1 MNILFIS
8 DVFFPRVN
16 GVSTSINTFATELR
30 ALGHQ
35 VTLIAPSYSDEDK
48 DKEEEWIVR
57 VPSHKIYFDPEDRL
71 MNFGKLKALLPW
83 IRDKHFDVIHIHT
96 PFTAHYVGIHFGKK
110 LDIPVVETYHT
121 FFEDYLHHYLP
132 FIPQFISRKI
142 ARTISRRQ
150 CNAVDGIVS
159 PSKPMLDVL
168 KQYGIKTP
176 AEVVATGLDDS
187 SFASVDG
194 EHFRMS
200 HDIPLT
206 QPMLLFVGRVAH
218 EKNIGFL
225 LEMHVELIKKHP
237 DALLVITGEG
247 PAEESIKHSIDKLGI
262 SNKVRMIGYL
272 DRSHELI
279 ACYKAADI
287 FVFASKSETQG
298 LVLLEAMAQGTAVVA
313 IAELG
318 TKSILIEG
326 EGVLIAKDDINDFAD
341 KVSVLLSDAPKRQ
354 MIGEKGRQYAKEKW
368 GAGVLAKKVAKFYKS
383 TINQKSSLSRYLDTS
398 IGNAKES
405 T

>member
-35 VTLIAPSYSDEDK
+35 VTLIAPSYTDEDK
-48 DKEEEWIVR
+48 QEEWIVR

-71 MNFGKLKALLPW
+71 MNFSKLKALLPW
-83 IRDKHFDVIHIHT
+83 IRDQHFDIIHIHT

-132 FIPQFISRKI
+132 FIPQFISRKL

-187 SFASVDG
+187 SFANVDG
-194 EHFRMS
+194 EHFRLS

-218 EKNIGFL
+218 EKNINFL
-225 LEMHVELIKKHP
+225 LEMHVKLLKNHP
-237 DALLVITGEG
+237 DTLLVITGEG
-247 PAEESIKHSIDKLGI
+247 PAEESIKQSVEKLGI
-262 SNKVRMIGYL
+262 TNKVRMIGYL

-341 KVSVLLSDAPKRQ
+341 KVGVLLSDAAKRQ
-354 MIGEKGRQYAKEKW
+354 MIGEKGRQYAQEKW
-368 GAGVLAKKVAKFYKS
+368 GAGVLAKKVAKFYKG
-383 TINQKSSLSRYLDTS
+383 TINQKSSLSRYMETR

>member
-35 VTLIAPSYSDEDK
+35 VTLIAPSYTDEDK
-48 DKEEEWIVR
+48 QEEWIVR

-132 FIPQFISRKI
+132 FIPQFISRKL

-225 LEMHVELIKKHP
+225 LAMHAELIKNHP

-247 PAEESIKHSIDKLGI
+247 PAEESIKQSIEKLGI

-272 DRSHELI
+272 DRGHELI

-341 KVSVLLSDAPKRQ
+341 KVSILLSDAPKRQ
-354 MIGEKGRQYAKEKW
+354 MIGEKGRQYAQEKW

-383 TINQKSSLSRYLDTS
+383 TTNQKSSLSRYMDTR

>member
-35 VTLIAPSYSDEDK
+35 VTLIAPSYTDEDK
-48 DKEEEWIVR
+48 QEEWIVR

-132 FIPQFISRKI
+132 FIPQFISRKL

-187 SFASVDG
+187 SFARVDG

-225 LEMHVELIKKHP
+225 LEMHLELIKKHP

-247 PAEESIKHSIDKLGI
+247 PAEESIKHSIDKLDI

-341 KVSVLLSDAPKRQ
+341 KVSALLSDAPKRQ
-354 MIGEKGRQYAKEKW
+354 MIGEKGRQYAQEKW
-368 GAGVLAKKVAKFYKS
+368 GVGVLAKKVAKFYKS
-383 TINQKSSLSRYLDTS
+383 TINQKSSLSRYMDTRIS
-398 IGNAKES
+398 NAKES

>member
-16 GVSTSINTFATELR
+16 GVSTSINTFATELK

-35 VTLIAPSYSDEDK
+35 VTLIAPSYTDEDK
-48 DKEEEWIVR
+48 QEEWIVR

-71 MNFGKLKALLPW
+71 MKFGKLKALLPW
-83 IRDKHFDVIHIHT
+83 IREQHFDIIHIHT

-132 FIPQFISRKI
+132 FIPQFISRKL

-176 AEVVATGLDDS
+176 ADVVATGLDAS

-194 EHFRMS
+194 EHFRIS
-200 HDIPLT
+200 HDIPLG

-218 EKNIGFL
+218 EKNINFL
-225 LEMHVELIKKHP
+225 LEMHVKLLKNHP
-237 DALLVITGEG
+237 DTLLVITGEG
-247 PAEESIKHSIDKLGI
+247 PAEESIKQSIDKLGI
-262 SNKVRMIGYL
+262 TNKVRMIGYL

-313 IAELG
+313 LAELG

-326 EGVLIAKDDINDFAD
+326 EGVLIAKDDTHDFAD
-341 KVSVLLSDAPKRQ
+341 KVSILLSDARKRQ
-354 MIGEKGRQYAKEKW
+354 MIGERGRQYAQEEW

-383 TINQKSSLSRYLDTS
+383 TINQKSSLSRYMETRV
-398 IGNAKES
+398 GNAKG
-405 T
+405 TT

>member
-35 VTLIAPSYSDEDK
+35 VTLIAPSYTDEDK
-48 DKEEEWIVR
+48 QEEWIVR

-132 FIPQFISRKI
+132 FIPQFISRKL

-187 SFASVDG
+187 SFANVDG

-225 LEMHVELIKKHP
+225 LEMHVELIKNHP

-247 PAEESIKHSIDKLGI
+247 PAEESIKQSIEKLGI

-272 DRSHELI
+272 DRGHELI

-341 KVSVLLSDAPKRQ
+341 KVSILLSDTPKRQ
-354 MIGEKGRQYAKEKW
+354 MIGEKGRQYAQEKW
-368 GAGVLAKKVAKFYKS
+368 TAGILAKKVAKFYKS
-383 TINQKSSLSRYLDTS
+383 AINQKSSLSRYMDTR
-398 IGNAKES
+398 IGKAKE
-405 T
+405 TT

>member
-35 VTLIAPSYSDEDK
+35 VTLIAPSYTDEDK
-48 DKEEEWIVR
+48 QEEWIVR

-132 FIPQFISRKI
+132 FIPQFISRKL

-194 EHFRMS
+194 EHFRIS
-200 HDIPLT
+200 HEIPLT

-225 LEMHVELIKKHP
+225 LEMHAELIKNHP

-247 PAEESIKHSIDKLGI
+247 PAEESIKQSIEKLGI

-272 DRSHELI
+272 DRGHELI

-318 TKSILIEG
+318 TKSILTEG

-341 KVSVLLSDAPKRQ
+341 KVSALLSDAPKRQ
-354 MIGEKGRQYAKEKW
+354 MIGEKGRQYAQEKW

-383 TINQKSSLSRYLDTS
+383 TINQKSSLSRYMDTRIS
-398 IGNAKES
+398 NAKES

>member
-1 MNILFIS
+1 M
-8 DVFFPRVN
+8 
-16 GVSTSINTFATELR
+16 
-30 ALGHQ
+30 
-35 VTLIAPSYSDEDK
+35 
-48 DKEEEWIVR
+48 R

-83 IRDKHFDVIHIHT
+83 IEERHFDVIHIHT
-96 PFTAHYVGIHFGKK
+96 PFTAHYVGIYFGKK

-132 FIPQFISRKI
+132 FIPQFISRKL

-168 KQYGIKTP
+168 KQYGINTSS
-176 AEVVATGLDDS
+176 EVVATGLDES
-187 SFASVDG
+187 SFAKVDG
-194 EHFRMS
+194 ESFRIS

-218 EKNIGFL
+218 EKNIEFL
-225 LEMHVELIKKHP
+225 LEMHVKLIQKHP

-247 PAEESIKHSIDKLGI
+247 PAEDSIKASIARLGLL
-262 SNKVRMIGYL
+262 NKVKMIGYL

-313 IAELG
+313 LAELG

-326 EGVLIAKDDINDFAD
+326 EGVLIAKDDTSDFAD
-341 KVSVLLSDAPKRQ
+341 KVSILLSDSIKRQ
-354 MIGEKGRQYAKEKW
+354 GIGEKGRQYAEAKW
-368 GAGVLAKKVAKFYKS
+368 SAHALAKKVAKFYKNIITQKTSLARYTS
-383 TINQKSSLSRYLDTS
+383 TK
-398 IGNAKES
+398 IGSAKG
-405 T
+405 TA

>member
-35 VTLIAPSYSDEDK
+35 VTLIAPSYTDEDK
-48 DKEEEWIVR
+48 QEEWIVR

-83 IRDKHFDVIHIHT
+83 IRDKHFDIIHIHT

-132 FIPQFISRKI
+132 FIPQFISRKL

-176 AEVVATGLDDS
+176 AEVVATGLDES

-200 HDIPLT
+200 HDIPLA

-225 LEMHVELIKKHP
+225 LEMHLELIKKHP

-247 PAEESIKHSIDKLGI
+247 PAEESIKHSIEKLGI

-272 DRSHELI
+272 DRGHELI

-341 KVSVLLSDAPKRQ
+341 KVSILLSDAPKRQ
-354 MIGEKGRQYAKEKW
+354 MIGDKGRQYAQEKW

-383 TINQKSSLSRYLDTS
+383 TTNQKSSLSRYMDTR

>member
-35 VTLIAPSYSDEDK
+35 VTLIAPSYTDEDK
-48 DKEEEWIVR
+48 QEEWIVR

-132 FIPQFISRKI
+132 FIPQFISRKL

-247 PAEESIKHSIDKLGI
+247 PAEESIKHSIEKLGI

-341 KVSVLLSDAPKRQ
+341 KVSILLSDDPKRQ

-368 GAGVLAKKVAKFYKS
+368 GAGVLAKKVAKFYKGA
-383 TINQKSSLSRYLDTS
+383 INQKSSLSRYLDTR

>member
-35 VTLIAPSYSDEDK
+35 VTLIAPSYTDEDK
-48 DKEEEWIVR
+48 QEEWIVR

-132 FIPQFISRKI
+132 FIPQFISRKL

-176 AEVVATGLDDS
+176 AEVVATGLDGS

-194 EHFRMS
+194 EHFRLS

-341 KVSVLLSDAPKRQ
+341 KVSVLLSDASKRQ
-354 MIGEKGRQYAKEKW
+354 MIGEKGRQYAQEKW

-383 TINQKSSLSRYLDTS
+383 TTNQKSSLSRYMDTR
-398 IGNAKES
+398 IGKAKES

>member
-35 VTLIAPSYSDEDK
+35 VTLIAPSYTDEDK
-48 DKEEEWIVR
+48 QEEWIVR

-132 FIPQFISRKI
+132 FIPQFISRKL

-225 LEMHVELIKKHP
+225 LEMHVELIKNHP

-247 PAEESIKHSIDKLGI
+247 PAEESIKQSIEKLGI

-272 DRSHELI
+272 DRGHELI

-341 KVSVLLSDAPKRQ
+341 KVSALLSDAPKRQ
-354 MIGEKGRQYAKEKW
+354 MIGEKGRQYAQEKW
-368 GAGVLAKKVAKFYKS
+368 GAGILAKKVAKFYKS
-383 TINQKSSLSRYLDTS
+383 TINQKSSLSRYMDTR
-398 IGNAKES
+398 IGKAKE
-405 T
+405 TT

>member
-35 VTLIAPSYSDEDK
+35 VTLIAPSYTDEDK
-48 DKEEEWIVR
+48 QEEWIVR

-132 FIPQFISRKI
+132 FIPQFISRKL

-187 SFASVDG
+187 SFARVDG

-200 HDIPLT
+200 HDMPLA

-247 PAEESIKHSIDKLGI
+247 PAEESIKHSIDKLSI

-341 KVSVLLSDAPKRQ
+341 KVSALLSDAPKRQ
-354 MIGEKGRQYAKEKW
+354 MIGEKGRQYAQEKW

-383 TINQKSSLSRYLDTS
+383 TINQKSSLSRYMDTRIS
-398 IGNAKES
+398 NAKES

>member
-35 VTLIAPSYSDEDK
+35 VTLIAPSYTDEDK
-48 DKEEEWIVR
+48 QEEWIVR

-132 FIPQFISRKI
+132 FIPQFISRKL

-187 SFASVDG
+187 SFANVDG

-225 LEMHVELIKKHP
+225 IEMHVELIKNHP

-247 PAEESIKHSIDKLGI
+247 PAEESIKQSIEKLGI

-272 DRSHELI
+272 DRGHELI

-341 KVSVLLSDAPKRQ
+341 KVSILLSDTPKRQ
-354 MIGEKGRQYAKEKW
+354 MIGEKGRQYAQEKW
-368 GAGVLAKKVAKFYKS
+368 TAGILAKKVAKFYKS
-383 TINQKSSLSRYLDTS
+383 AINQKSSLSRYMDTR
-398 IGNAKES
+398 IGKAKE
-405 T
+405 TT

>member
-35 VTLIAPSYSDEDK
+35 VTLIAPSYTDEDK
-48 DKEEEWIVR
+48 QDEWIVR

-132 FIPQFISRKI
+132 FIPQFISRKL

-187 SFASVDG
+187 SFARVDG

-200 HDIPLT
+200 HDIPLA

-247 PAEESIKHSIDKLGI
+247 PAEESIKHSIEKLGI

-354 MIGEKGRQYAKEKW
+354 MIGEKGRQYAQEKW

-383 TINQKSSLSRYLDTS
+383 TINQKSSLSRYMDTRIS
-398 IGNAKES
+398 NAKES

>member
-1 MNILFIS
+1 
-8 DVFFPRVN
+8 
-16 GVSTSINTFATELR
+16 
-30 ALGHQ
+30 
-35 VTLIAPSYSDEDK
+35 
-48 DKEEEWIVR
+48 
-57 VPSHKIYFDPEDRL
+57 
-71 MNFGKLKALLPW
+71 
-83 IRDKHFDVIHIHT
+83 
-96 PFTAHYVGIHFGKK
+96 
-110 LDIPVVETYHT
+110 
-121 FFEDYLHHYLP
+121 
-132 FIPQFISRKI
+132 
-142 ARTISRRQ
+142 
-150 CNAVDGIVS
+150 
-159 PSKPMLDVL
+159 
-168 KQYGIKTP
+168 
-176 AEVVATGLDDS
+176 
-187 SFASVDG
+187 
-194 EHFRMS
+194 MS

-225 LEMHVELIKKHP
+225 LEMHLELIKNHP

-247 PAEESIKHSIDKLGI
+247 PAEESIKQSIEKLGI

-272 DRSHELI
+272 DRGHELI

-341 KVSVLLSDAPKRQ
+341 KVSALLSDAPKRQ
-354 MIGEKGRQYAKEKW
+354 MIGEKGRQYAQEKW

-383 TINQKSSLSRYLDTS
+383 AINQKSSLSRYMDTR
-398 IGNAKES
+398 IGKAKES

>member
-16 GVSTSINTFATELR
+16 GVSTSINTFAKELR

-35 VTLIAPSYSDEDK
+35 VTLIVPSYTDEDK
-48 DKEEEWIVR
+48 QEEWIVR

-83 IRDKHFDVIHIHT
+83 IRDKHFDIIHIHT

-132 FIPQFISRKI
+132 FIPQFISRKL

-176 AEVVATGLDDS
+176 AEVVATGLDES

-200 HDIPLT
+200 HDIPLA

-247 PAEESIKHSIDKLGI
+247 PAEESIKHSIDKLDI

-326 EGVLIAKDDINDFAD
+326 EGVLIAKDDINDFAY
-341 KVSVLLSDAPKRQ
+341 KVSALLSDAPKRQ
-354 MIGEKGRQYAKEKW
+354 MIGEKGRQYAQEKW

-383 TINQKSSLSRYLDTS
+383 TINQKSSLSRYMDTRIS
-398 IGNAKES
+398 NAKES

>member
-35 VTLIAPSYSDEDK
+35 VTLIAPSYTDEDK
-48 DKEEEWIVR
+48 QEEWIVR

-132 FIPQFISRKI
+132 FIPQFISRKL

-187 SFASVDG
+187 SFANVDG

-206 QPMLLFVGRVAH
+206 QPILLFVGRVAH

-225 LEMHVELIKKHP
+225 LEMHVKLIKKHP

-247 PAEESIKHSIDKLGI
+247 PAEESIKHSIEKLGI

-326 EGVLIAKDDINDFAD
+326 EGVLIAQDDINDFAD

-383 TINQKSSLSRYLDTS
+383 TINQKSSLSRYMDTRT
-398 IGNAKES
+398 GNAKGM

>member
-35 VTLIAPSYSDEDK
+35 VTLIAPSYTDEDK
-48 DKEEEWIVR
+48 QEEWIVR

-132 FIPQFISRKI
+132 FIPQFISRKL

-187 SFASVDG
+187 SFANVDG

-247 PAEESIKHSIDKLGI
+247 PAEESIKHSIDKLDI

-354 MIGEKGRQYAKEKW
+354 MIGEKGRQYAQEKW

-383 TINQKSSLSRYLDTS
+383 TINQKSSLSRYMDTRIS
-398 IGNAKES
+398 NAKES

>member
-35 VTLIAPSYSDEDK
+35 VTLIAPSYTDEDK
-48 DKEEEWIVR
+48 QEEWIVR

-132 FIPQFISRKI
+132 FIPQFISRKL

-187 SFASVDG
+187 SFARVDG

-225 LEMHVELIKKHP
+225 LEMHLELIKKHP

-247 PAEESIKHSIDKLGI
+247 PAEESIKHSIDKLDI

-341 KVSVLLSDAPKRQ
+341 KVSALLSDAPKRQ
-354 MIGEKGRQYAKEKW
+354 MIGEKGRQYAQEKW

-383 TINQKSSLSRYLDTS
+383 TINQKSSLSRYMDTRIS
-398 IGNAKES
+398 NAKES

>member
-16 GVSTSINTFATELR
+16 GVSTSINTFATELK

-35 VTLIAPSYSDEDK
+35 VTLIAPSYTDEDK
-48 DKEEEWIVR
+48 HEEWIVR
-57 VPSHKIYFDPEDRL
+57 VTSHKIYFDPEDRL
-71 MNFGKLKALLPW
+71 MKFGKLKALLPW
-83 IRDKHFDVIHIHT
+83 IREKHFDIIHIHT

-132 FIPQFISRKI
+132 FIPQFISRKL

-176 AEVVATGLDDS
+176 ADVVATGLDAS
-187 SFASVDG
+187 SFAKVDG
-194 EHFRMS
+194 EHFRIS
-200 HDIPLT
+200 HDIPLD

-218 EKNIGFL
+218 EKNINFL
-225 LEMHVELIKKHP
+225 LEMHVKLLKNHP
-237 DALLVITGEG
+237 NTLLVITGEG
-247 PAEESIKHSIDKLGI
+247 PAEESIKQSIDKLGI
-262 SNKVRMIGYL
+262 TNKVRMIGYL

-313 IAELG
+313 LAELG

-326 EGVLIAKDDINDFAD
+326 EGVLIAKDDIHDFAD
-341 KVSVLLSDAPKRQ
+341 KVSVLLSDARKRQ
-354 MIGEKGRQYAKEKW
+354 MIGERGRQYAQEKW

-383 TINQKSSLSRYLDTS
+383 TINQKSSLSRYMETR
-398 IGNAKES
+398 IGNAKG
-405 T
+405 TT

>member
-35 VTLIAPSYSDEDK
+35 VTLIAPSYTDEDK
-48 DKEEEWIVR
+48 QEEWIVR

-132 FIPQFISRKI
+132 FIPQFISRKL

-150 CNAVDGIVS
+150 CNALDGIVS

-187 SFASVDG
+187 SFANVDG

-225 LEMHVELIKKHP
+225 LEMHLELIKNHP

-247 PAEESIKHSIDKLGI
+247 PAEESIKQSIEKLGI

-272 DRSHELI
+272 DRGHELI

-341 KVSVLLSDAPKRQ
+341 KVSALLSDAPKRQ
-354 MIGEKGRQYAKEKW
+354 MIGEKGRQYAQEKW
-368 GAGVLAKKVAKFYKS
+368 TAGILAKKVAKFYKS
-383 TINQKSSLSRYLDTS
+383 TINQKSSLSRYMDTRIS
-398 IGNAKES
+398 NAKES

>member
-35 VTLIAPSYSDEDK
+35 VTLIAPSYTDEDK
-48 DKEEEWIVR
+48 QEEWVVR

-132 FIPQFISRKI
+132 FIPQFISRKL

-187 SFASVDG
+187 SFARVDG

-200 HDIPLT
+200 HDIPLA

-341 KVSVLLSDAPKRQ
+341 KVSILLSDAPKRQ
-354 MIGEKGRQYAKEKW
+354 MIGEKGRQYAQEKW

-383 TINQKSSLSRYLDTS
+383 AINQKSSLSRYMDTR

>member
-30 ALGHQ
+30 ALGHH
-35 VTLIAPSYSDEDK
+35 VTLIAPSYTDEDK
-48 DKEEEWIVR
+48 QEEWIVR

-132 FIPQFISRKI
+132 FIPQFISRKL

-187 SFASVDG
+187 SFANVDG

-225 LEMHVELIKKHP
+225 LEMHVELIKNHP

-247 PAEESIKHSIDKLGI
+247 PAEESIKQSIEKLSI

-272 DRSHELI
+272 DRGHELI

-341 KVSVLLSDAPKRQ
+341 KVSALLSDAPKRQ
-354 MIGEKGRQYAKEKW
+354 MIGEKGRQYAQEKW
-368 GAGVLAKKVAKFYKS
+368 TAGILAKKVAKFYKS
-383 TINQKSSLSRYLDTS
+383 AINQKSSLSRYMDTR
-398 IGNAKES
+398 IGKAKE
-405 T
+405 TT

>member
-16 GVSTSINTFATELR
+16 GVSTSINTFATELK
-30 ALGHQ
+30 ALGHE
-35 VTLIAPSYSDEDK
+35 VTLIAPSYGDEDIHQ
-48 DKEEEWIVR
+48 DWIVR

-71 MNFGKLKALLPW
+71 MSFGKLKALLPW
-83 IRDKHFDVIHIHT
+83 IRDKHFDLIHIHT

-132 FIPQFISRKI
+132 FIPQFISRKL
-142 ARTISRRQ
+142 ARAISRRQ
-150 CNAVDGIVS
+150 CNAVDGIIS

-168 KQYGIKTP
+168 RQYGIEKP

-187 SFASVDG
+187 SFANVDG
-194 EHFRMS
+194 DHFRLS

-218 EKNIGFL
+218 EKNIEFL
-225 LEMHVELIKKHP
+225 LHMHVKVIKKHP
-237 DALLVITGEG
+237 EALLVITGEG
-247 PAEESIKHSIDKLGI
+247 PAEESIRTAIAKLGI
-262 SNKVRMIGYL
+262 MNQVRMIGYL
-272 DRSHELI
+272 DRNHELI

-313 IAELG
+313 LAELG

-326 EGVLIAKDDINDFAD
+326 EGVLIAEDCADDFAD
-341 KVSVLLSDAPKRQ
+341 KVSVLLSDEFKRKT
-354 MIGEKGRQYAKEKW
+354 IGARGKQYAREKW
-368 GAGVLAKKVAKFYKS
+368 GANVLAKKISKFYKNS
-383 TINQKSSLSRYLDTS
+383 VTQKSSLARYMDTR
-398 IGNAKES
+398 IRNVKG
-405 T
+405 TT

>member
-35 VTLIAPSYSDEDK
+35 VTLIAPSYTDEDK
-48 DKEEEWIVR
+48 QEEWIVR

-132 FIPQFISRKI
+132 FIPQFISRKL

-187 SFASVDG
+187 SFANVDG

-354 MIGEKGRQYAKEKW
+354 MIGEKGRQYAQEKW

-383 TINQKSSLSRYLDTS
+383 TINQKSSLSRYMDTRIS
-398 IGNAKES
+398 NAKES

>member
-30 ALGHQ
+30 ALGHE
-35 VTLIAPSYSDEDK
+35 VTLIAPSYTDEDK
-48 DKEEEWIVR
+48 QEEWIVR

-71 MNFGKLKALLPW
+71 MNFSKLKALLPW
-83 IRDKHFDVIHIHT
+83 IRDKHFDIIHIHT

-132 FIPQFISRKI
+132 FIPQFISRKL

-176 AEVVATGLDDS
+176 AEVVATGLDES

-200 HDIPLT
+200 HDIPLA

-247 PAEESIKHSIDKLGI
+247 PAEESIKHSIEKLGI

-272 DRSHELI
+272 DRGHELI

-383 TINQKSSLSRYLDTS
+383 TTNQKSSLSRYMDTR

>member
-30 ALGHQ
+30 ALGHE
-35 VTLIAPSYSDEDK
+35 VTLIAPSYTDEDK
-48 DKEEEWIVR
+48 QEEWIVR

-71 MNFGKLKALLPW
+71 MNFSKLKALLPW
-83 IRDKHFDVIHIHT
+83 IRDKHFDIIHIHT

-132 FIPQFISRKI
+132 FIPQFISRKL

-194 EHFRMS
+194 EYFRMS
-200 HDIPLT
+200 HNIPLA

-247 PAEESIKHSIDKLGI
+247 PAEESIKHTIDKLGI
-262 SNKVRMIGYL
+262 SNQVRMIGYL

-279 ACYKAADI
+279 ACYKAADV

-341 KVSVLLSDAPKRQ
+341 KVSVLLSDTPKRQ
-354 MIGEKGRQYAKEKW
+354 MIGEKGRQYAQEKW
-368 GAGVLAKKVAKFYKS
+368 GAGVLAKKIAKFYKG
-383 TINQKSSLSRYLDTS
+383 TINQKSSLSRYLDTR

>member
-35 VTLIAPSYSDEDK
+35 VTLIAPSYTDEDK
-48 DKEEEWIVR
+48 QEEWIVR

-132 FIPQFISRKI
+132 FIPQFISRKL

-187 SFASVDG
+187 SFANVDG

-225 LEMHVELIKKHP
+225 LEMHVKLIRNHP

-247 PAEESIKHSIDKLGI
+247 PAEESIKHSIEKLGI

-354 MIGEKGRQYAKEKW
+354 MIGEKGRQYAQEKW

-383 TINQKSSLSRYLDTS
+383 TINQKSSLSRYMDTR

>member
-35 VTLIAPSYSDEDK
+35 VTLIAPSYTDEDK
-48 DKEEEWIVR
+48 QEEWIVR

-132 FIPQFISRKI
+132 FIPQFISRKL

-225 LEMHVELIKKHP
+225 LEMHVELIKNHP

-247 PAEESIKHSIDKLGI
+247 PAEESIKQSIEKLGI

-272 DRSHELI
+272 DRGHELI

-341 KVSVLLSDAPKRQ
+341 KVSALLSDAPKRQ
-354 MIGEKGRQYAKEKW
+354 MIGEKGRQYAQEKW

-383 TINQKSSLSRYLDTS
+383 TINQKSSLSRYMDTR
-398 IGNAKES
+398 IGKAKE
-405 T
+405 TT

>member
-35 VTLIAPSYSDEDK
+35 VTLIAPSYTDEDK
-48 DKEEEWIVR
+48 QEEWIVR

-132 FIPQFISRKI
+132 FIPQFISRKL

-225 LEMHVELIKKHP
+225 LEMHEELIKKHP

-326 EGVLIAKDDINDFAD
+326 EGVLIAKDDIYDFAD
-341 KVSVLLSDAPKRQ
+341 KVSILLSDAPKRQ
-354 MIGEKGRQYAKEKW
+354 MIGEKGRQYAQEKW
-368 GAGVLAKKVAKFYKS
+368 GASVLAKKVAKFYKS
-383 TINQKSSLSRYLDTS
+383 TINQKSSLSRYMDTR
-398 IGNAKES
+398 IRNAKES

>member
-35 VTLIAPSYSDEDK
+35 VTLIAPSYTDEDK
-48 DKEEEWIVR
+48 QEEWIVR

-132 FIPQFISRKI
+132 FIPQFISRKL

-187 SFASVDG
+187 SFARVDG

-200 HDIPLT
+200 HDIPLA

-368 GAGVLAKKVAKFYKS
+368 GAGVLAKKVTKFYKS
-383 TINQKSSLSRYLDTS
+383 TVNQKSSLSRYLDTR

>member
-16 GVSTSINTFATELR
+16 GVSTSINTFATELK

-35 VTLIAPSYSDEDK
+35 VTLIAPSYSDE

-132 FIPQFISRKI
+132 FIPQFISRKL

-187 SFASVDG
+187 SFANVDG

-200 HDIPLT
+200 HDIPLA

-326 EGVLIAKDDINDFAD
+326 EGVLIAKDDIYDFAD

-354 MIGEKGRQYAKEKW
+354 IIGEKGRQYAKEKW

-383 TINQKSSLSRYLDTS
+383 TINQKSSLSRYLDTR

>member
-35 VTLIAPSYSDEDK
+35 VTLIAPSYTDEDK
-48 DKEEEWIVR
+48 QEEWIVR

-132 FIPQFISRKI
+132 FIPQFISRKL

-187 SFASVDG
+187 SFANVDG

-225 LEMHVELIKKHP
+225 LEMHVELIKNHP

-247 PAEESIKHSIDKLGI
+247 PAEESIKQSIEKLGI

-272 DRSHELI
+272 DRGHELI

-341 KVSVLLSDAPKRQ
+341 KVSALLSDAPKRQ
-354 MIGEKGRQYAKEKW
+354 MIGEKGRQYAQEKW

-383 TINQKSSLSRYLDTS
+383 TINQKSSLSRYMDTRIS
-398 IGNAKES
+398 NAKES

>member
-35 VTLIAPSYSDEDK
+35 VTLIAPSYTNEDK
-48 DKEEEWIVR
+48 QEEWIVR

-83 IRDKHFDVIHIHT
+83 ISDKHFDVIHIHT

-132 FIPQFISRKI
+132 FIPQFISRKL

-187 SFASVDG
+187 SFARVDG

-225 LEMHVELIKKHP
+225 LAMHVELIKNHP

-247 PAEESIKHSIDKLGI
+247 PAEESIKQSIEKLGI

-272 DRSHELI
+272 DRGHELI

-354 MIGEKGRQYAKEKW
+354 MIGEKGRQYAQEKW

-383 TINQKSSLSRYLDTS
+383 TVNQKSSLSRYLDTR

>member
-35 VTLIAPSYSDEDK
+35 VTLIAPSYTDEDK
-48 DKEEEWIVR
+48 QEEWIVR

-132 FIPQFISRKI
+132 FIPQFISRKL

-168 KQYGIKTP
+168 KQYGIKTS

-187 SFASVDG
+187 SFARVDG

-247 PAEESIKHSIDKLGI
+247 PAEESIKHSIDKLDI

-354 MIGEKGRQYAKEKW
+354 MIGEKGRQYAQEKW

-383 TINQKSSLSRYLDTS
+383 TINQKSSLSRYMDTRIS
-398 IGNAKES
+398 NAKES

>member
-35 VTLIAPSYSDEDK
+35 VTLIAPSYTDEDK
-48 DKEEEWIVR
+48 QEEWIVR

-132 FIPQFISRKI
+132 FIPQVISRKL

-247 PAEESIKHSIDKLGI
+247 PAEESIKLSIEKLGI
-262 SNKVRMIGYL
+262 SNKVKMIGYL
-272 DRSHELI
+272 DRGHELI

-383 TINQKSSLSRYLDTS
+383 TINQKSSLSRYLDTR

>member
-35 VTLIAPSYSDEDK
+35 VTLIAPSYTDEGK
-48 DKEEEWIVR
+48 QEEWIVR

-132 FIPQFISRKI
+132 FIPQFISRKL

-187 SFASVDG
+187 SFARVDG

-200 HDIPLT
+200 HDIPLA

-287 FVFASKSETQG
+287 FVFSSKSETQG

-341 KVSVLLSDAPKRQ
+341 KVSVLLSDARKRQ
-354 MIGEKGRQYAKEKW
+354 MIGEKGRQYAQEKW

-383 TINQKSSLSRYLDTS
+383 TINQKSSLSRYMDTR

>member
-35 VTLIAPSYSDEDK
+35 VTLIAPSYTDEDK
-48 DKEEEWIVR
+48 QEEWIVR

-132 FIPQFISRKI
+132 FIPQFISRKL

-225 LEMHVELIKKHP
+225 LEMHAELIKKHP

-247 PAEESIKHSIDKLGI
+247 PAEESIKHSIEKLGI

-383 TINQKSSLSRYLDTS
+383 TVNQKSSLSRYLDTR